1 MIVPPEA
8 RRAQGDAAEERACR
22 HLEGAGFTIAGKNY
36 RTRGGEID
44 IVARKGKL
52 LVFVEV
58 RSRGDADF
66 GTPEETVTHSKRRRI
81 IAAARRYLAT
91 VSPSSWREAR
101 FDVIAIE
108 GVGNAAVL
116 RHYPAAF
123 DAKGKIL

>member
-1 MIVPPEA
+1 MTIV
-8 RRAQGDAAEERACR
+8 ERN
-22 HLEGAGFTIAGKNY
+22 F

-44 IVARKGKL
+44 IVARKGDV

-58 RSRGDADF
+58 RSREVLDF
-66 GTPEETVTHSKRRRI
+66 GTPEESVTPAKRRRI
-81 IAAARRYLAT
+81 VGAARRYLSK
-91 VSPSSWREAR
+91 VPPSSWREAR

-108 GVGNAAVL
+108 GSDPGAVL

>member
-1 MIVPPEA
+1 MILPPEA
-8 RRAQGDAAEERACR
+8 RRAQGNAAEERACR
-22 HLEGAGFTIAGKNY
+22 HLDRSGFTIVERNF

-44 IVARKGKL
+44 IVARKGDV

-58 RSRGDADF
+58 RSREVTDF
-66 GTPEETVTHSKRRRI
+66 GTPEESITPAKRRRI
-81 IAAARRYLAT
+81 VATARQYLSK
-91 VSPSSWREAR
+91 VPPSSWREAR

-108 GVGNAAVL
+108 GSGDAAVL

>member
-1 MIVPPEA
+1 MIFPPEV
-8 RRAQGDAAEERACR
+8 RKAQGDAAEERACR
-22 HLEGAGFTIAGKNY
+22 HLEGSGFTIVERNF

-44 IVARKGKL
+44 IVARKGDVL
-52 LVFVEV
+52 AFVEV

-66 GTPEETVTHSKRRRI
+66 GTPEGSVTPAKRRRI
-81 IAAARRYLAT
+81 VAAARQYLSK
-91 VSPSSWREAR
+91 VPLSSWREAR

-108 GVGNAAVL
+108 GSGDAAEL

>member
-66 GTPEETVTHSKRRRI
+66 GTPEEPAPPARRRRVV
-81 IAAARRYLAT
+81 AAARQFL
-91 VSPSSWREAR
+91 SKGPPSSWREAR
-101 FDVIAIE
+101 FDVIAVE
-108 GVGNAAVL
+108 GSDAAAVL